1 MEGEPKSS
9 MPNHDPEEYRQDPVL
24 EPRIYVADL
33 AAYNDGVLHGS
44 WIDASQ
50 DESEIHDAI
59 TGMLQA
65 SPIDRQAEEW
75 AIHDYQGFNGLRLSE
90 YEDLGHVSKVAKG
103 VKEHGLSF
111 AHWAELVETDEEL
124 DQFEESYLGHW
135 TDRTE
140 YAADVLDDLG
150 LYELVERTVSEN
162 LRHYVTLDSEGFG
175 RDLELGGDI
184 TVIEGDGG
192 VYIFAAH

>member
-1 MEGEPKSS
+1 MEGEPTSS
-9 MPNHDPEEYRQDPVL
+9 TFDNEAPEYRSDPAI

-33 AAYNDGVLHGS
+33 AAYNNGVLHGT
-44 WIDASQ
+44 WIDASK
-50 DESEIHDAI
+50 DEAEIHDAI

-65 SPIDRQAEEW
+65 SPTDRLAEEW
-75 AIHDYQGFNGLRLSE
+75 AIHDYEGFNGLRLSE
-90 YEDLGHVSKVAKG
+90 YEALGHVSKVAKG
-103 VKEHGLSF
+103 VKEHGLAF

-124 DQFEESYLGHW
+124 DRFEESYLGHW
-135 TDRTE
+135 TSRTD

-150 LYELVERTVSEN
+150 LYELVERTVSDN

-192 VYIFAAH
+192 VYIFATL